1 MNAIVRIALDKP
13 YTVAV
18 VALLIAIFGVLSAI
32 AMPIDIFP
40 RINIPVL
47 SCVWQYAGLMP
58 QDMERRIV
66 NISERVATTT
76 VKGIEHI
83 ESNALLGTGLVKVFL
98 HQDADVAES
107 LSELTAGSQA
117 ILKQMPP
124 GMTPP
129 FISSFSATDVPV
141 MQISLSSKTLSETEL
156 FDFTNNF
163 IRTQLATV
171 HGASMPYPYGGATR
185 QVTVDLDPEKM
196 ASRGISASDISEAIN
211 SQNLIMPAG
220 TAKMGTNEYYVA
232 LNSSPE
238 QVDQLNAIPV
248 KQSGNSTI
256 LLRDVAYVHDGLAV
270 QTNIVNEN
278 GQRAIIINILRIG
291 SASTVDVVNR
301 VKALLPQIRAILP
314 DGVDMKVITDQ
325 SVFVREAVD
334 DVVKEGLTAAALT
347 ALLMLL
353 LLGDWRSTVIVAVSI
368 PLSVLCGLIALQ
380 LTGQTI
386 NTLTLSGFA
395 LAVGMLVDDA
405 TVEVENIHRH
415 LVMIRD
421 LPGVGPVQKIRRAIF
436 DAAAE
441 IATPALVS
449 TVAICMVFAP
459 TWLLTEPAKSL
470 FVPMALAVVAS
481 MMASYFLSR
490 TVVPVI
496 ARYMLSA
503 EGHHRPAHLAS
514 NTFALWFWRA
524 QAFIEARFES
534 LRGMYEN
541 NLREAFAHRRLVAGT
556 LLGFFITTMVLV
568 PFLGQDFFPHV
579 DAGTLRLHV
588 SAPRGTRLEQTE
600 MVIKQVEHEIQA
612 MLAPGDYEAIAD
624 NIGVPVSGINLSTS
638 DTVDYT
644 AADGEIWVA
653 LTHHHKNSTAY
664 YEQLLRERLPKQFP
678 NCEFFFQPPDISTQI
693 LNAGIPAPIDVQIRG
708 LNLEKTYAIAERVKQ
723 ELKGVPGAVDVHL
736 KQAMNGPVIKVNV
749 DRQKAAQVGL
759 AQRDVAGAVLVSLS
773 SSFQTA
779 PNFWV
784 NPKNGVNYNIS
795 VQTPQREISSL
806 NDLATTNVTSKSTGS
821 QQLLGNLATFGREYA
836 PTLVSHY
843 NGQPVVDVLANVN
856 GTDLGSVATRVNAI
870 VAKERK
876 SLPKGVFIDVRGQL
890 ESMQKAYNGLISGIL
905 FALVLVYLLLVVNFQ
920 SWKDPLI
927 ILMAIPGA
935 MCGIIWALYLTQTPF
950 SIPALM
956 GSIMTIGVA
965 SANSILVVSFARERM
980 HAGATATQAAMEA
993 GLTRFRPVIMT
1004 ALAMIVGMLP
1014 MAIGSGAGGSQ
1025 NAPLGRAVVGG
1036 LSVATIFTLVWVPLV
1051 FSFLHRADK
1060 SVQADARELGPD
1072 VAQRL
1077 DYADDV

>member
-18 VALLIAIFGVLSAI
+18 AAILIAIFGVLSAI
-32 AMPIDIFP
+32 SMPTDIFP

-47 SCVWQYAGLMP
+47 SCIWQYTGLMP

-83 ESNALLGTGLVKVFL
+83 ESISLLGTGLVKVFL

-141 MQISLSSKTLSETEL
+141 MQISVSSKSLSETEL
-156 FDFTNNF
+156 FDFVNNF

-171 HGASMPYPYGGATR
+171 HGASMPYPYGGSTR
-185 QVTVDLDPEKM
+185 QVVVDLDPEKM
-196 ASRGISASDISEAIN
+196 AARGISATDVSEAIN

-220 TAKMGTNEYYVA
+220 TAKMGTSEYYIA

-238 QVDQLNAIPV
+238 TVAALNMVPV

-256 LLRDVAYVHDGLAV
+256 LMRDIGFVHDGLAV

-278 GQRAIIINILRIG
+278 GQRAILINILRLG
-291 SASTVDVVNR
+291 GASTVDVVNR
-301 VKALLPQIRAILP
+301 VKELLPSIRNILP
-314 DGVDMKVITDQ
+314 DGVDLKILTDQ
-325 SVFVREAVD
+325 SIFVTEAIA
-334 DVVKEGLTAAALT
+334 DVLKEGATAAALT

-353 LLGDWRSTVIVAVSI
+353 LLGDWRSTVIVSVSI
-368 PLSVLCGLIALQ
+368 PLSVLCGLVVLH
-380 LTGQTI
+380 LSGQTV

-405 TVEVENIHRH
+405 TVVVENIHRH
-415 LVMIRD
+415 LVLLRD
-421 LPGVGPVQKIRRAIF
+421 VHMESAVAKLRKAILE
-436 DAAAE
+436 ASAE
-441 IATPALVS
+441 IATPSLVS
-449 TVAICMVFAP
+449 TVAICLVFAP

-470 FVPMALAVVAS
+470 FVPMSLAVVAS

-490 TVVPVI
+490 TVVPVM

-503 EGHHRPAHLAS
+503 KGHHRPMELAS
-514 NTFALWFWRA
+514 NRVAVAFWRV
-524 QAFIEARFES
+524 QAAVEARFEAIRRVYEAGMRQVFANRQFVVAS
-534 LRGMYEN
+534 LMFFM
-541 NLREAFAHRRLVAGT
+541 LTSLV
-556 LLGFFITTMVLV
+556 LL
-568 PFLGQDFFPHV
+568 PFLGRDFFPTV
-579 DAGTLRLHV
+579 DAGAVRLHV
-588 SAPRGTRLEQTE
+588 SAPRGTRLEETE
-600 MVIKQVEHEIQA
+600 ATIKQVEREIRK
-612 MLAPGDYEAIAD
+612 LVPPEDFEAIAD
-624 NIGVPVSGINLSTS
+624 NIGVPISGINLSTS

-644 AADGEIWVA
+644 AADGEIWITLA
-653 LTHHHKNSTAY
+653 HSHRHSSSY
-664 YEQLLRERLPKQFP
+664 YQRVFRENLPKLFP
-678 NCEFFFQPPDISTQI
+678 QCEFFFQPPDISTQI
-693 LNAGIPAPIDVQIRG
+693 LNAGIPAPIDVQVRG
-708 LNLEKTYAIAERVKQ
+708 LDLAKSFELATKIEERIK
-723 ELKGVPGAVDVHL
+723 KIPGAVDVHL
-736 KQAMNGPVIKVNV
+736 KQAMNGPLIKVDV

-759 AQRDVAGAVLVSLS
+759 AQRDVAGSVLVSLS

-784 NPKNGVNYNIS
+784 NPKNGVNYNIA
-795 VQTPQREISSL
+795 VQTPQRDITSL
-806 NDLATTNVTSKSTGS
+806 NDLATTNVTSKSTAGAQ
-821 QQLLGNLATFGREYA
+821 QQLLGNLATFSRGTV
-836 PTLVSHY
+836 PTLISHY
-843 NGQPVVDVLANVN
+843 NGQPVVDILASVD
-856 GTDLGSVATRVNAI
+856 GTDLGTVAAQVNAI
-870 VAKERK
+870 VAEEKK
-876 SLPKGVFIDVRGQL
+876 SLPKGLFLDIRGQVS
-890 ESMQKAYNGLISGIL
+890 SMEKAYQGLMSGIA

-920 SWKDPLI
+920 SWKDPMI

-935 MCGIIWALYLTQTPF
+935 LCGIVWALYLTQTPF

-965 SANSILVVSFARERM
+965 SANSILVVSFARERLA
-980 HAGATATQAAMEA
+980 AGVTPERAAIEA
-993 GLTRFRPVIMT
+993 GITRFRPVVMT

-1014 MAIGSGAGGSQ
+1014 MAIGSGAGGAQ

-1036 LSVATIFTLVWVPLV
+1036 LAVATIFTLVWVPLV
-1051 FSFLHRADK
+1051 FSFLHRKDRAP
-1060 SVQADARELGPD
+1060 QHA
-1072 VAQRL
+1072 VAENAQDEITEPRVL
-1077 DYADDV
+1077 